1 MAWNSKKSAE
11 NELNRRA
18 GKVTEADVVKVLEKE
33 QAITRKFRKDGPL
46 GKFMGDL
53 RLFFDLLKSY
63 WRKEYRKV
71 PFWTI
76 AAIVAALLYVLNP
89 FDLVPDFIPF
99 IGLVDDALVVSA
111 CLSMIKKDLIAFE
124 EWRMETVSQIESE
137 PDTEL

>member
-1 MAWNSKKSAE
+1 MGNITRKRAE
-11 NELNRRA
+11 DELNKRA

-33 QAITRKFRKDGPL
+33 EAITRKFSRSGPL
-46 GKFMGDL
+46 AKFMRDL

-76 AAIVAALLYVLNP
+76 AAIVAAVLYVLNP

-99 IGLVDDALVVSA
+99 VGLVDDALVVSA
-111 CLSMIKKDLIAFE
+111 CLSMIRKDLIAFE
-124 EWRMETVSQIESE
+124 EWCMENKPRIETDND
-137 PDTEL
+137 PKV

>member
-1 MAWNSKKSAE
+1 MAWNSKKRAE
-11 NELNRRA
+11 NELNKRA

-33 QAITRKFRKDGPL
+33 QAITRKFSRSGPL
-46 GKFMGDL
+46 AKFMGDL
-53 RLFFDLLKSY
+53 RLFFDLLGSY

-99 IGLVDDALVVSA
+99 VGLVDDALVVSA

-124 EWRMETVSQIESE
+124 EWRMETTSQIQSDGDPES
-137 PDTEL
+137 